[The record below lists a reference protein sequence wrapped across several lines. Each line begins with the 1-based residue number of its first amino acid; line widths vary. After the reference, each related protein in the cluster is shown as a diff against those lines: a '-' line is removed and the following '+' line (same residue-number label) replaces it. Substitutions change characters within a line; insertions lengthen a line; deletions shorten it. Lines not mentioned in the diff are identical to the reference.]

1 MFQQTF
7 FCLAAACLVGLIAIS
22 PIAAAEPLTYEG
34 MVVSAGGGKL
44 TMKDKAGKDASYTV
58 GTDAKIT
65 VNGRPGKLEDLKLG
79 TPIRITSDGTVVI
92 AVSTID
98 ENK

>member
-1 MFQQTF
+1 MFQHIL
-7 FCLAAACLVGLIAIS
+7 FCLATACLVSLVAIA
-22 PIAAAEPLTYEG
+22 PAVAANPLTYEG

-65 VNGRPGKLEDLKLG
+65 VNGRPGKLEDLTLG
-79 TPIRITSDGTVVI
+79 TPIRVTSDGTVVI